1 MKQSGESR
9 LNYIDG
15 FCGPGRYKKGELGS
29 PLVAL
34 SVAKPVASGLENVTF
49 RFTDEREDRIN
60 HLKFELSKLEIP
72 TNFNVKAIN
81 KEFQHDLSEV
91 LDQLDQQKKKMA
103 PSFVFIDPFG
113 FAGLPYTLV
122 GRVLSRPK
130 CETFIT
136 FMVDS
141 VNRFLNHP
149 EPKIRQHMPEI
160 FGTDECFQM
169 NGIDALRDLYQ
180 KQLLKAAEFVRY
192 FEMLD
197 DQGRTIYFLF
207 FATNN
212 RVGHL
217 KMKEAMWSVD
227 PDGQFRFSDKTS
239 GQAVLFDLSDQTEL
253 LWPLLY
259 ERFKGQTV
267 LSEQVLRFV
276 EDKTS
281 FLYKHMR
288 AALLEYEGIFVPE
301 SDQIKVADMKADG
314 KRRKPKTYPEG
325 TLITFPSE
333 WSRIR
338 Y

>member
-1 MKQSGESR
+1 
-9 LNYIDG
+9 
-15 FCGPGRYKKGELGS
+15 
-29 PLVAL
+29 
-34 SVAKPVASGLENVTF
+34 
-49 RFTDEREDRIN
+49 
-60 HLKFELSKLEIP
+60 
-72 TNFNVKAIN
+72 
-81 KEFQHDLSEV
+81 
-91 LDQLDQQKKKMA
+91 
-103 PSFVFIDPFG
+103 
-113 FAGLPYTLV
+113 
-122 GRVLSRPK
+122 
-130 CETFIT
+130 
-136 FMVDS
+136 
-141 VNRFLNHP
+141 
-149 EPKIRQHMPEI
+149 
-160 FGTDECFQM
+160 
-169 NGIDALRDLYQ
+169 
-180 KQLLKAAEFVRY
+180 
-192 FEMLD
+192 
-197 DQGRTIYFLF
+197 
-207 FATNN
+207 
-212 RVGHL
+212 
-217 KMKEAMWSVD
+217 MWSVD